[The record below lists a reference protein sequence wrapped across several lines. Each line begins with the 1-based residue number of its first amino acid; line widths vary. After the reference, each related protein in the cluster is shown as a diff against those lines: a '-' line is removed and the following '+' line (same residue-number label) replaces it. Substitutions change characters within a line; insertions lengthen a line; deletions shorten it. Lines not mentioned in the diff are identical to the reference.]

1 MRTRIQD
8 IARWPAVVACATAI
22 FASSTVPA
30 VLGTRIPRRVPR
42 TPLATDKIAH
52 AGEFALLGFLIAGAL
67 QHDGTAPMRPATS
80 ALAATAA
87 GTLLGAL
94 DELHQRSVRG
104 RVAAWDDVA
113 ADALGSAAGALLAA
127 LVIDSTPRD
136 ATNGRV
142 S

>member
-1 MRTRIQD
+1 MRTRIHD
-8 IARWPAVVACATAI
+8 IARWPAAIACLAAI

-52 AGEFALLGFLIAGAL
+52 VSEFALLGFLLAGAL
-67 QHDGTAPMRPATS
+67 QHDGDRPMRPATS

-87 GTLLGAL
+87 GTVFGAL

-113 ADALGSAAGALLAA
+113 ADALGSAAGALIAA
-127 LVIDSTPRD
+127 LVIGTNARD
-136 ATNGRV
+136 ATNGRA